1 MIWKN
6 KDFRGITL
14 IALVVTIVILLILA
28 GISIS
33 MLIGNNGLISK
44 TTESKTKTDEAQEKD
59 EVSLAVMSSQMEDVN
74 SSEITQDNLEKALKS
89 QLGEKTK
96 FTVKDNGDGSFTVV
110 FDEGNR
116 SYYIEKSG
124 KMMENDKIMKISTES
139 ELRLF
144 RDNVNNGNTYKGIYI
159 YLTNDI
165 HLNINEEW
173 QPIGMYYASNTSI
186 QDETNNPFS
195 GTFDGKG
202 HIIDGL
208 KITSPD
214 KGMGLFGL
222 ISNGTIK
229 NLGIGEN
236 CNINGVGNCSGGICG
251 YAYDGTVIEN
261 CYNKATIIG
270 SGQQIGGIA
279 GQNCFNS
286 HIINCYNTG
295 YIYSKVGFVGGIA
308 GNNNQ
313 GDINNS
319 YNSGNVKTDGN
330 TIGGISGLVNNK
342 ISDCY
347 NTGNIE
353 NSGNYAGGIAGL
365 LYANDSAKI
374 CNSYNIGNI
383 SSTVGGSIAGGVS
396 QGSIENSFYL
406 ERRVNGENGPMI
418 KGTYVKND
426 SEIKNISSALG
437 NSFKKDDNNI
447 NNGYPILLWQ

>member
-1 MIWKN
+1 MKGKN
-6 KDFRGITL
+6 NDFRGITL

-33 MLIGNNGLISK
+33 MLIGNNGLINR

-89 QLGEKTK
+89 QFGDKTK

-110 FDEGNR
+110 FDEANR

-124 KMMENDKIMKISTES
+124 KMMENDKIIKISTES
-139 ELRLF
+139 ELKLF
-144 RDNVNNGNTYKGIYI
+144 RDNVNNGNTYKGMYI

-165 HLNINEEW
+165 HLDINEEW
-173 QPIGMYYASNTSI
+173 QPIGTYYASNTSI
-186 QDETNNPFS
+186 QDETNNPFC

-214 KGMGLFGL
+214 KGKGLFGL

-251 YAYDGTVIEN
+251 YAYDETVIEN
-261 CYNKATIIG
+261 CYNKTSISG

-279 GQNCFNS
+279 GQNCLGS
-286 HIINCYNTG
+286 YIENCYNMG
-295 YIYSKVGFVGGIA
+295 YIYSKEGLAGGIV
-308 GNNNQ
+308 GNNP

-319 YNSGNVKTDGN
+319 YNSGDVKADGN
-330 TIGGISGLVNNK
+330 SVGGIGGLVNGK
-342 ISDCY
+342 ISNCY
-347 NTGNIE
+347 NTGNIG

-365 LYANDSAKI
+365 LYGNDSAKI

-383 SSTVGGSIAGGVS
+383 SSIAGGGIAGGVS
-396 QGSIENSFYL
+396 KGSIENSFYL
-406 ERRVNGENGPMI
+406 EKRVNGEDGPI
-418 KGTYVKND
+418 IRGTYVKND
-426 SEIKNISSALG
+426 SELKNILSALG